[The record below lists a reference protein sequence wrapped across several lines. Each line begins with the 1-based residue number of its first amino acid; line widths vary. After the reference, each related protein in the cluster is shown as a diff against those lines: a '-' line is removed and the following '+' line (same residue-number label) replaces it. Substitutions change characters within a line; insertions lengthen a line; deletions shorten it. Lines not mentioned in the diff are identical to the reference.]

1 MTPLEACYALAKVT
15 PASAKVG
22 PKGDRVSLSTLLS
35 AATQAN
41 AEERLREGVK
51 WFREKRQNRAKPAAL
66 LWAFEALGEQP
77 WPDPPAAR
85 GRRIQGHDPETH
97 RSRAA
102 SEGAGL

>member
-1 MTPLEACYALAKVT
+1 MTPLEACHALAKVT

-41 AEERLREGVK
+41 AEERLREGLK
-51 WFREKRQNRAKPAAL
+51 WFREKRQNHAKPAAL

-77 WPDPPAAR
+77 WPDPPAPGDTEYKAMIQKRIERAR
-85 GRRIQGHDPETH
+85 RAKERR
-97 RSRAA
+97 
-102 SEGAGL
+102 L